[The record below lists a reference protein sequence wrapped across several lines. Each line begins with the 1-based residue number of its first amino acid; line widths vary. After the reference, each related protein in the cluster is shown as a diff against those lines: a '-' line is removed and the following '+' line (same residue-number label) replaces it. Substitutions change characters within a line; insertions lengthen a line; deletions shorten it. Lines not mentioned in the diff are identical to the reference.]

1 MTDMARTDEDERPI
15 VVGIDGSSEAVAAL
29 RWAAQEARV
38 HSRSVIVM
46 TVNNPLAYA
55 VPFAP
60 VGEIQ
65 AVIDLSNKS
74 VLDEALTQVY
84 GHTDPESVTRV
95 VREGNPAQ
103 VLIDASQDASLLVV
117 GARGRGSFPLG
128 SVSDRCVRHA
138 MSPVV
143 VVR

>member
-1 MTDMARTDEDERPI
+1 
-15 VVGIDGSSEAVAAL
+15 
-29 RWAAQEARV
+29 V
-38 HSRSVIVM
+38 HSRPVIVI
-46 TVNNPLAYA
+46 TVSNLMEYA
-55 VPFAP
+55 VPFPPAR
-60 VGEIQ
+60 ETQ
-65 AVIDLSNKS
+65 EVIDLANKA

-84 GHTDPESVTRV
+84 GSTEPEGVTRV

-117 GARGRGSFPLG
+117 GARGRGTFPLG